1 MVSLYTYFRIQ
12 ELKDNALPNIKIALV
27 GNKVDLDHRQVSRSQ
42 AQSIAEASGYS
53 YWEVSAKQN
62 LGIEQMFRGVASL
75 LPCEPGSAQKS
86 RLNINS
92 EEPAAGGC

>member
-1 MVSLYTYFRIQ
+1 MVSLYTYFRIR
-12 ELKDNALPNIKIALV
+12 ELKDNALPNIQIALV

-42 AQSIAEASGYS
+42 AQAIAEASGYS

-75 LPCEPGSAQKS
+75 LPCEPGNMQRS
-86 RLNINS
+86 RLNISS
-92 EEPAAGGC
+92 EGPAAGGC